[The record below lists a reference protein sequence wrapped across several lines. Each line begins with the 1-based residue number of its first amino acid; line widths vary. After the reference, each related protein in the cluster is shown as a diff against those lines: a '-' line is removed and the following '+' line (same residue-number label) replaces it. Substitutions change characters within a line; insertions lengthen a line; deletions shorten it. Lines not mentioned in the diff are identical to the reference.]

1 MSIPKITILIPTYQR
16 PKFLVRAIDSIASQ
30 SFSDLIIRV
39 HDNGSD
45 YETKEAVSNL
55 MLADPRIEYHRHV
68 KNIGVLGNFQSL
80 IDTIKTPFYSI
91 ISDDDFYLPGHIK
104 TGVENLIGNPEAYFY
119 ASATAT
125 ANFTNDVLYLRN
137 QYLQEG
143 FYTPSKKLS
152 QLIAREHFTSTG
164 TIFSIKIKDKISYF
178 HQLAMDNVF
187 SIMLTGCMP
196 FLASP
201 RIGAVFTINKKI
213 TSWDHIPHLTIDQI
227 LRSSAFDGKFV
238 GDNSSSEI
246 KPFLLEYLKVIYNE
260 LLEARANYIGRF
272 NIKDD
277 GPYLPYLTLAD
288 DSKILKFLS
297 RNSLIKYIKY
307 FLPELVIRALSDFR
321 LITNKNQIS
330 LKNFNHGIEYLK
342 NCDISQKNTFINK
355 FFSLAPQRFTM

>member
-45 YETKEAVSNL
+45 YETKEVVSNL
-55 MLADPRIEYHRHV
+55 MLTDPRIEYHRHV
-68 KNIGVLGNFQSL
+68 KNIGSLGNFQSL
-80 IDTIKTPFYSI
+80 TDTIKTPFYSI
-91 ISDDDFYLPGHIK
+91 VCDDDFYLPGHIK
-104 TGVENLIGNPEAYFY
+104 TGVENLMGNPEAYFY
-119 ASATAT
+119 VSATAT
-125 ANFTNDVLYLRN
+125 ANLTNDVLHFRN

-143 FYTPSKKLS
+143 FYNPSKKLS

-164 TIFSIKIKDKISYF
+164 TIFSIKIKDKISCY
-178 HQLAMDNVF
+178 HQLGMDNFF

-201 RIGAVFTINKKI
+201 RIGAVFTINEKR
-213 TSWDHIPHLTIDQI
+213 TLWDEISHLTIDQI
-227 LRSSAFDGKFV
+227 LRSSAYDGKFV
-238 GDNSSSEI
+238 VDNSSSEM
-246 KPFLLEYLKVIYNE
+246 KPFLLEYLKVNYNA
-260 LLEARANYIGRF
+260 LLEARANYIARF

-297 RNSLIKYIKY
+297 RDALVRSIKY
-307 FLPELVIRALSDFR
+307 FLPELVIRALSHFKF
-321 LITNKNQIS
+321 ITNKNQIS

-342 NCDISQKNTFINK
+342 NCDMSQKNIFINK
-355 FFSLAPQRFTM
+355 FLSLAPQHFTM

>member
-45 YETKEAVSNL
+45 YETKEVVSNL
-55 MLADPRIEYHRHV
+55 MLTDPRIEYHRHV
-68 KNIGVLGNFQSL
+68 KNIGSLGNLQSL
-80 IDTIKTPFYSI
+80 TDTIKTPFYSI
-91 ISDDDFYLPGHIK
+91 VCDDDFYLPGHIK
-104 TGVENLIGNPEAYFY
+104 TGVENLMGNPEAYFY

-125 ANFTNDVLYLRN
+125 ANLTNNILHFRN

-143 FYTPSKKLS
+143 FYIPSKKLS
-152 QLIAREHFTSTG
+152 QLIAREHFTITG
-164 TIFSIKIKDKISYF
+164 TIFSIKTKDKISCC
-178 HQLAMDNVF
+178 HQLGMDNIF
-187 SIMLTGCMP
+187 SIMLTGCVP

-201 RIGAVFTINKKI
+201 RIGAVFTINEKKNI
-213 TSWDHIPHLTIDQI
+213 YDYISQLTIDQI

-238 GDNSSSEI
+238 VDNSSSEM
-246 KPFLLEYLKVIYNE
+246 KFFLLEYLKKVYNE
-260 LLEARANYIGRF
+260 LLKERANYIAKF

-288 DSKILKFLS
+288 NSKILKFLS
-297 RNSLIKYIKY
+297 RDALVKSIKF
-307 FLPELVIRALSDFR
+307 FLPELVIRAFSDFR

-342 NCDISQKNTFINK
+342 NCDMSQKNIFINK
-355 FFSLAPQRFTM
+355 FLSLAPQHFTM

>member
-16 PKFLVRAIDSIASQ
+16 PKLLVRAIDSIASQ

-45 YETKEAVSNL
+45 YETKEAVSKL
-55 MLADPRIEYHRHV
+55 MLTDPRIEYHRHV
-68 KNIGVLGNFQSL
+68 KNIGALGNFQSL

-104 TGVENLIGNPEAYFY
+104 TGIENLIGNPEAYFY

-125 ANFTNDVLYLRN
+125 ADLTNDVLYLRN

-152 QLIAREHFTSTG
+152 QSIAREHFTLTG
-164 TIFSIKIKDKISYF
+164 TIFSIKIKDKISCF
-178 HQLAMDNVF
+178 HQLGRDDLF
-187 SIMLTGCMP
+187 SVMLTGCMP

-201 RIGAVFTINKKI
+201 RIGAVFTINEKR
-213 TSWDHIPHLTIDQI
+213 TSWHFISQLTIDQI
-227 LRSSAFDGKFV
+227 LRSSALDRKFV
-238 GDNSSSEI
+238 VDNSSSEI
-246 KPFLLEYLKVIYNE
+246 KPFLLEYLKVAYNA
-260 LLEARANYIGRF
+260 LLEERMIYIVRF

-277 GPYLPYLTLAD
+277 GPYLISAD
-288 DSKILKFLS
+288 NSKILKFLS
-297 RNSLIKYIKY
+297 RYSLRKSMKI
-307 FLPELVIRALSDFR
+307 FLPELVIKTLSDFR
-321 LITNKNQIS
+321 LIINKIFSGANKNQIS

-342 NCDISQKNTFINK
+342 NCDISQKKIFINE
-355 FFSLAPQRFTM
+355 FFY